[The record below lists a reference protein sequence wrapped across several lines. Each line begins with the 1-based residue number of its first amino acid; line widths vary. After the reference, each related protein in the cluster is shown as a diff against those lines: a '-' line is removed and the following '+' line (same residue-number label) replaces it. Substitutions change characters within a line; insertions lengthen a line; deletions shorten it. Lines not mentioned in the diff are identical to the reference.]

1 MKTEG
6 VAVVSVTL
14 EALATS
20 GVAGS
25 GDVGD
30 SAEMSVSAGSTTGA
44 AAGGAAAGGAA
55 AGGAAAGGAAAGGAA
70 AGGAAMGGAAT
81 GAREASIELSL
92 TRLEDSVPQPPIP
105 RPRIATTTTTG
116 HTPEL
121 ERTVSPRSLGQVNVS
136 ERTRLSLFAHGAE
149 SSLKS
154 PVTPD
159 LFRLSID
166 RLGGPSAD
174 FPAAICHWRALSART
189 IDGAR

>member
-1 MKTEG
+1 
-6 VAVVSVTL
+6 
-14 EALATS
+14 
-20 GVAGS
+20 
-25 GDVGD
+25 
-30 SAEMSVSAGSTTGA
+30 
-44 AAGGAAAGGAA
+44 
-55 AGGAAAGGAAAGGAA
+55 
-70 AGGAAMGGAAT
+70 MGGAPT

-121 ERTVSPRSLGQVNVS
+121 ERTVSPLSLGQVNVS

-166 RLGGPSAD
+166 RIGGPSAD

-189 IDGAR
+189 IDEAR

>member
-44 AAGGAAAGGAA
+44 V
-55 AGGAAAGGAAAGGAA
+55 

-121 ERTVSPRSLGQVNVS
+121 ERTVSPLSLGQVNVS

-174 FPAAICHWRALSART
+174 FPAAICHSRALSART
-189 IDGAR
+189 IDEAR

>member
-30 SAEMSVSAGSTTGA
+30 SAEMSVSAGSTT
-44 AAGGAAAGGAA
+44 GAA

-121 ERTVSPRSLGQVNVS
+121 ERTVSPLSLGQVNVS

-159 LFRLSID
+159 HFRLSID
-166 RLGGPSAD
+166 RIGGPSAD

-189 IDGAR
+189 IDGA

>member
-44 AAGGAAAGGAA
+44 AAGGAA
-55 AGGAAAGGAAAGGAA
+55 
-70 AGGAAMGGAAT
+70 MGGAPT

-121 ERTVSPRSLGQVNVS
+121 EPTVSPLSLGQVNVS
-136 ERTRLSLFAHGAE
+136 EPTRLSLFAHRAE
-149 SSLKS
+149 SSL
-154 PVTPD
+154 
-159 LFRLSID
+159 
-166 RLGGPSAD
+166 
-174 FPAAICHWRALSART
+174 
-189 IDGAR
+189 

>member
-30 SAEMSVSAGSTTGA
+30 SAGMSVSAGSTTGA
-44 AAGGAAAGGAA
+44 AT
-55 AGGAAAGGAAAGGAA
+55 GGAA
-70 AGGAAMGGAAT
+70 AGGAAMGGAPT

-121 ERTVSPRSLGQVNVS
+121 ERTVSPLSLGQVNVS

-174 FPAAICHWRALSART
+174 FPAAICHSRALSART
-189 IDGAR
+189 IDEAR

>member
-6 VAVVSVTL
+6 VAVVSVML
-14 EALATS
+14 ESLATS

-30 SAEMSVSAGSTTGA
+30 SAEMSVSAGSTT
-44 AAGGAAAGGAA
+44 
-55 AGGAAAGGAAAGGAA
+55 GAAAGGAAAGGAA

-121 ERTVSPRSLGQVNVS
+121 ERTVSPLSLGQVNVS